1 MKFSTDDHLNQFKAQ
16 SDLAFK
22 EMLDKADREMDQ
34 FLKSYNRN
42 SAGTGFEVG
51 ASLSTPSGSSMPR
64 IQSAVGGLK
73 DNVSEFLEAGEELI
87 EKVTGVDVPSMYG
100 EAVSDSVDDLRTD
113 FVALRQDTRKSL
125 EETAQE
131 ALKGTKGILKGAST
145 DLGAR
150 AKQEAAAMREA
161 AQRVMKEEKSMKG
174 LKERAKAEFQ
184 QAKLRLK
191 DQMQDAKEDL
201 LEDLEGL
208 AREKGDKLKK
218 QGLAQAQVA
227 QASVDREIDDI
238 LGGLK

>member
-16 SDLAFK
+16 SDRAFK
-22 EMLDKADREMDQ
+22 EMLDKADREMAT
-34 FLKSYNRN
+34 FLKSYDRH
-42 SAGTGFEVG
+42 SSGTGFEVG
-51 ASLSTPSGSSMPR
+51 PPTSPRAASSMPKIR
-64 IQSAVGGLK
+64 PALGAVK
-73 DNVSEFLEAGEELI
+73 DNVSEFLEAGEDLI

-113 FVALRQDTRKSL
+113 FVALRQGTRKSL

-131 ALKGTKGILKGAST
+131 ALKGTKDILKGASM

-161 AQRVMKEEKSMKG
+161 AQRVMKEEKSLKG

-184 QAKLRLK
+184 QAKSRLK

-201 LEDLEGL
+201 MEDFEGM
-208 AREKGDKLKK
+208 AREKGEKLQK
-218 QGLAQAQVA
+218 QGLAQAQFA
-227 QASVDREIDDI
+227 HDLCRPRD
-238 LGGLK
+238 